1 MVHITH
7 LCSFLVIVGMLFF
20 WLYHMETFHAGP
32 PSESLWMAASVSS
45 PWSCDSLDGQCPW
58 SCDPLDGQWT
68 SEELSTLDL
77 STSDCEVVIWIVFG

>member
-7 LCSFLVIVGMLFF
+7 LCSFLVIVGMPFF
-20 WLYHMETFHAGP
+20 GLYHMETFHTGP

-45 PWSCDSLDGQCPW
+45 PW